1 MKKLLFAL
9 LVLFIGI
16 SAQADGFN
24 YLRFNTS
31 GGAEQSVST
40 DGLKIVFQNGKM
52 VATSNGGNATIML
65 SSMNYMYFS
74 NEGGSSQWLPGD
86 VNRDGSVNVSDITE
100 LINMIMGF
108 TAEDLER
115 GDVNGDGRINVSD
128 ITALIDIIMN
138 S

>member
-1 MKKLLFAL
+1 MKKFVFAM
-9 LVLFIGI
+9 LVLLMGI
-16 SAQADGFN
+16 SAQAQGFT

-31 GGAEQSVST
+31 SGTEKCVAT
-40 DGLKIVFQNGKM
+40 DGLRIVFNNGKL

-74 NEGGSSQWLPGD
+74 NEGESSQGIVGD
-86 VNRDGSVNVSDITE
+86 VNHDGSVDVRDISA
-100 LINMIMGF
+100 LINMIMAF
-108 TAEDLER
+108 TPEEES

-128 ITALIDIIMN
+128 ITALIDIIMH